1 MGVKFCVAVW
11 MPCSPC
17 EVCALASE
25 IGITTATLDAARTNK
40 NLRIRILSTQSEE
53 SGKQQF
59 NSEL

>member
-25 IGITTATLDAARTNK
+25 IGITKATLDAARTNK

-53 SGKQQF
+53 SGK
-59 NSEL
+59 